1 MSIRSSKLVLLALS
15 AALLAACNS
24 TTPPVVDPP
33 VVTTPV
39 TPPVTT
45 PPVTTPPVV
54 TDAPPT
60 VALTLPSTTLTV
72 PGSVVLT
79 ATAADDKGVT
89 KVEFYDNA
97 VKVGE
102 VTTAPYTLTRTYAA
116 SDVGAH
122 VIRVVA
128 TDTAGQT
135 AQDSKTF
142 TAAVAP
148 TVLVSGVVSVTRAG
162 TPVGGATVS
171 VIGTTVQTLTDD
183 NGRYTLAVPVTAR
196 NLLITKDGYAATRIE
211 NIDTSVPL
219 VLDEI
224 LQRSFDPNL
233 PSTPPT
239 VTTDLVDGAT
249 VSGDLNI
256 KVTSTS
262 ASPGTNGL
270 SSGIASVG
278 SEAGSSGFLNAGR
291 TRVFLSSLTGS
302 DTFTFK
308 ASALAGFSGN
318 TDIHIDIYDFN
329 GNRTH
334 LIRHVKV
341 VAAAANTGAVVAPTA
356 LAPTAI
362 TFANTNTYGALS
374 LNPAAATQFGDLL
387 QQWARTGSAAGLR
400 GLAAQAN
407 KLNSVQGTQG
417 VTPQA
422 AAPGTV
428 LWVDINFKYD
438 SAAPAPRSFELY
450 RSLDGQ
456 PYTRVLTSAPAQVL
470 KDATKPT
477 SGLYIMRDNSAQLTP
492 GVQTSYKVRAVSDS
506 ANQDSAVTTVTPL
519 PRYNVDLVAP
529 GQAATGV
536 ETAPIFR
543 WKTSNASDKEA
554 LLLLLLDRNQAEGK
568 SFQWQS
574 DVSGKTDAIYN
585 YDSAA
590 LTPYLQPFHAYDW
603 QLAAVTYNT
612 AKTAYSIGADF
623 FNAFAITA
631 NPVTSGPIN
640 EFVTGGY

>member
-1 MSIRSSKLVLLALS
+1 MI
-15 AALLAACNS
+15 
-24 TTPPVVDPP
+24 TT
-33 VVTTPV
+33 
-39 TPPVTT
+39 
-45 PPVTTPPVV
+45 PVV
-54 TDAPPT
+54 TDAKPT

-79 ATAADDKGVT
+79 ATASDDKGIV
-89 KVEFYDNA
+89 KVEFYDNT

-102 VTTAPYTLTRTYAA
+102 VTSAPYTLTRTYAA
-116 SDVGAH
+116 SDAGAH

-128 TDTAGQT
+128 TDTAGQM
-135 AQDSKTF
+135 AEDSKTL

-148 TVLVSGVVSVTRAG
+148 TVQVSGVVSLFRAG
-162 TPVGGATVS
+162 TAVGGATVS

-183 NGRYTLAVPVTAR
+183 NGRYTLAVPVTAK
-196 NLLITKDGYAATRIE
+196 NLLITKDGYASTRIE
-211 NIDTSVPL
+211 NIDTSAPL

-224 LQRSFDPNL
+224 LQRSFQPDL

-249 VSGDLNI
+249 IGGSDLNV
-256 KVTSTS
+256 KVTTIT
-262 ASPGTNGL
+262 ASPSTNGP
-270 SSGIASVG
+270 STGIVSVG

-291 TRVFLSSLTGS
+291 TRVSVTSLTGN

-308 ASALAGFSGN
+308 ASDLAGFSGN
-318 TDIHIDIYDFN
+318 TDVHIDIYDFN

-341 VAAAANTGAVVAPTA
+341 TSAAKTGAVVAPTA
-356 LAPTAI
+356 LTPTAI
-362 TFANTNTYGALS
+362 TFAQTNTYGALS
-374 LNPAAATQFGDLL
+374 LSPQAATQFGDLL
-387 QQWARTGSAAGLR
+387 QQWSKTGNAAGLR
-400 GLAAQAN
+400 DLAVQAGKLGGAQN
-407 KLNSVQGTQG
+407 

-422 AAPGTV
+422 ASTGTV
-428 LWVDINFKYD
+428 LWVDVNFKYD
-438 SAAPAPRSFELY
+438 PAAPAPRSFELY

-456 PYTRVLTSAPAQVL
+456 TYTKVLSAAPSQVL

-477 SGLYIMRDNSAQLTP
+477 SGLYIMRDNSSQLTP
-492 GVQTSYKVRAVSDS
+492 GVQTTYKVRAVSDT
-506 ANQDSAVTTVTPL
+506 ATQDSAVTTVTPL
-519 PRYNVDLVAP
+519 PRYNVELVAP

-543 WKTSNASDKEA
+543 WKTSGASDKES

-568 SFQWQS
+568 TTQWQS

-585 YDSAA
+585 FDGAA
-590 LTPYLQPFHAYDW
+590 LSPYLQPFHAYDW

-631 NPVTSGPIN
+631 NPVTNGPIN

>member
-1 MSIRSSKLVLLALS
+1 VSIRSSKLVLLALS

-24 TTPPVVDPP
+24 TTPPVADPP

-39 TPPVTT
+39 V
-45 PPVTTPPVV
+45 TPPVV
-54 TDAPPT
+54 TDTPPT
-60 VALTLPSTTLTV
+60 VALTLPSATLTV

-79 ATAADDKGVT
+79 ATATDDKGVT
-89 KVEFYDNA
+89 KVEFYDNT
-97 VKVGE
+97 VKVAE

-116 SDVGAH
+116 GDQGTH

-135 AQDSKTF
+135 AQDSKTL

-148 TVLVSGVVSVTRAG
+148 TVQVSGAVSVARAG
-162 TPVGGATVS
+162 TPVSGATVS
-171 VIGTTVQTLTDD
+171 VVGTTLQTTTDAD
-183 NGRYTLAVPVTAR
+183 GRYSLAVPIGGAT
-196 NLLITKDGYAATRIE
+196 LLITKDGYAATRVE
-211 NIDTSVPL
+211 NIDTSGPV
-219 VLDEI
+219 VVDEI
-224 LQRSFDPNL
+224 LQVAFRPDL
-233 PSTPPT
+233 PSVAPT

-249 VSGDLNI
+249 ISGDLKI
-256 KVTSTS
+256 KVNTVT
-262 ASPGTNGL
+262 ASPSNNGPT
-270 SSGIASVG
+270 SGIVSVG
-278 SEAGSSGFLNAGR
+278 TDAGNSGFLNAGR
-291 TRVFLSSLTGS
+291 TRSVVTLTGN
-302 DTFTFK
+302 DTFSFK
-308 ASALAGFSGN
+308 ASDLAGFSGN

-334 LIRHVKV
+334 LIRHVKI
-341 VAAAANTGAVVAPTA
+341 ASAANTGAVVAPTA
-356 LAPTAI
+356 LAPTAV
-362 TFANTNTYGALS
+362 TFGNTNTFGALS
-374 LNPAAATQFGDLL
+374 LNPQAATQFGDLL
-387 QQWARTGSAAGLR
+387 QQWAKTGSAAGLR
-400 GLAAQAN
+400 DLAAQAN
-407 KLNSVQGTQG
+407 KLNSAQG

-422 AAPGTV
+422 AAPETV

-438 SAAPAPRSFELY
+438 PAAPAPRSFELY

-456 PYTRVLTSAPAQVL
+456 TYTKVLTAAPAQVL

-477 SGLYIMRDNSAQLTP
+477 GGYLMRDNSAQLTP
-492 GVQTSYKVRAVSDS
+492 GVQTSYRVRAVSDTAS
-506 ANQDSAVTTVTPL
+506 QDSAVTTVTPL
-519 PRYNVDLVAP
+519 PRYRAELVAP

-543 WKTSNASDKEA
+543 WKTTGASDKES
-554 LLLLLLDRNQAEGK
+554 LLLLLLDRTQAEGK

-585 YDSAA
+585 FDGAA

-603 QLAAVTYNT
+603 QLAAITYNN

-623 FNAFAITA
+623 FNAFAITGF
-631 NPVTSGPIN
+631 PVTSGPVN